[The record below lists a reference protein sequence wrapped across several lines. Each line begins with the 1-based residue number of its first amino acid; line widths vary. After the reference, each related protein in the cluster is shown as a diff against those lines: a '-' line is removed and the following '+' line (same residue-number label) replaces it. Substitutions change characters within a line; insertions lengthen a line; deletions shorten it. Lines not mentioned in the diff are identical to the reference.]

1 MVLMIEKSIAFV
13 KRDFLSEAS
22 YKFAYILQF
31 FKMFLSLVVF
41 FFISKLLG
49 NFGGLQLKPYGGN
62 YFAFVLI
69 GIAFFSYLDIS
80 MRGLSGVIRRGQT
93 QGTLEALLVT
103 QTSIPNIILA
113 SIIYPFL
120 KATLNVAIYLLLGGL
135 IFGVKMGNANITSAA
150 IILLLSITAF
160 SGLGIL
166 SASFIMVFK
175 QGDPIGWIIGA
186 GSSLLGGLYYPISIL
201 PHWVQKISF
210 LLPVTY
216 SLEGMRLALLKGHG
230 LHQLSSII
238 LMLIGFSIILLPV
251 SLIAFNYAVRKAKI
265 DGSLNHY

>member
-1 MVLMIEKSIAFV
+1 MKLIIQKVFAFI
-13 KRDFLSEAS
+13 KRDFISETS
-22 YKFAYILQF
+22 YKFAFIMRF
-31 FKMFLSLVVF
+31 FKMFLSLIVF
-41 FFISKLLG
+41 FFVSKLLG
-49 NFGGLQLKPYGGN
+49 DIGALQLKPYGGN

-69 GIAFFSYLDIS
+69 GIAFFGYLDIS
-80 MRGLSGVIRRGQT
+80 MRGLSNVIRQGQT

-103 QTSIPNIILA
+103 QTSIPNIIIA
-113 SIIYPFL
+113 STIYPFI
-120 KATLNVAIYLLLGGL
+120 KASFNVGVYLLLGGL
-135 IFGVKMGNANITSAA
+135 IFGVKMGNANIISAS
-150 IILLLSITAF
+150 IILLLSITSF

-201 PHWVQKISF
+201 PHWVQKISYLF
-210 LLPVTY
+210 PVTY

-230 LHQLSSII
+230 LNQLTSVV
-238 LMLIGFSIILLPV
+238 LMLIAFSIVLLPI
-251 SLIAFNYAVRKAKI
+251 SLIVFNFAVKRAKI